1 MHITVKF
8 PEPECKIFDK
18 KNSKKSRATVP
29 FMCPDTCMSA
39 SAQSK
44 EEHACSLF
52 VLEKGSGVPDFC
64 LAAKNGFTLLGISYP
79 EAEVK
84 N

>member
-29 FMCPDTCMSA
+29 FLCRYTSE
-39 SAQSK
+39 QS
-44 EEHACSLF
+44 EREDVCSLF

-64 LAAKNGFTLLGISYP
+64 LAPKNGFTLLGISYP